1 MVEFVKLITGEE
13 IIAETSSCNG
23 DKWVLK
29 NAVKLMLHQNG
40 VAMIPISP
48 FLKDETVEIR
58 KEHIIFRGELDDD
71 IKNAYNAKYGSGIVI
86 PSTGKL
92 KLVTE

>member
-13 IIAETSSCNG
+13 IIAETIWN
-23 DKWVLK
+23 DNTQKWTLK

-48 FLKDETVEIR
+48 FLKDETVSIH
-58 KEHIIFRGELDDD
+58 KDHIIFKGELDDE
-71 IKNAYNAKYGSGIVI
+71 IKNAYNAKYGSGIVL
-86 PSTGKL
+86 PTSKL
-92 KLVTE
+92 KIAGE